1 MKLVYLAQTGLF
13 DNWAHTVQIMKMC
26 EAFSENKIDVTLVV
40 PKRRDSKDNDP
51 FVYNNTKKIFKIAQ
65 IPYID
70 LFHGSSN
77 KIFYFIRYFSFLLS
91 AKLYIWF
98 TGYDL
103 VYTREPYYALFF
115 KKVCLELHSLPNKV
129 FWLKKISYR
138 KASNIVVLTSFI
150 KNGLVKCGVDDNRI
164 IVCHDAVRIEDFDN
178 LPSKQFSREKLNLPQ
193 DKKIIGYIG
202 TLKTMGMEKGVSTL
216 INSLV
221 LLPEDFILYV
231 VGGLG
236 GKEEDV
242 DFYKKI
248 AIEKKVDDRVIF
260 TGKVPHSDIP
270 TYISTCDVLASPFP
284 DYEHY
289 RYYMSPLKI
298 FEYMASKKP
307 IISTN
312 LPSIKEVLIDQ
323 HNSILVSPDSPS
335 ELSNAIV
342 KLTKDTSLSNK
353 ISENAYLDVSTKYT
367 WNIRARNIL
376 EFINK

>member
-1 MKLVYLAQTGLF
+1 
-13 DNWAHTVQIMKMC
+13 
-26 EAFSENKIDVTLVV
+26 
-40 PKRRDSKDNDP
+40 
-51 FVYNNTKKIFKIAQ
+51 
-65 IPYID
+65 
-70 LFHGSSN
+70 
-77 KIFYFIRYFSFLLS
+77 
-91 AKLYIWF
+91 
-98 TGYDL
+98 
-103 VYTREPYYALFF
+103 
-115 KKVCLELHSLPNKV
+115 
-129 FWLKKISYR
+129 
-138 KASNIVVLTSFI
+138 
-150 KNGLVKCGVDDNRI
+150 
-164 IVCHDAVRIEDFDN
+164 
-178 LPSKQFSREKLNLPQ
+178 
-193 DKKIIGYIG
+193 
-202 TLKTMGMEKGVSTL
+202 MGMEKGVSTL

-270 TYISTCDVLASPFP
+270 MYISTCDVLASPFP